1 MTLPNIGPMELII
14 ILVIVLL
21 IFGAGRLATVGG
33 ALGKA
38 VRDFREAVRGGE
50 EEEPEREKA
59 RSQDETAAT
68 HEG

>member
-38 VRDFREAVRGGE
+38 VRDFKEAVRGGE
-50 EEEPEREKA
+50 EEESEGEKV
-59 RSQDETAAT
+59 RSQDETTAT